1 MLRVQIPEDIS
12 PVWRPIIERQV
23 DLTLSPVRGSLSS
36 LRIDFQPV
44 QSNGNGA
51 VAYRCELH
59 GRASN
64 GRTYSVSAQH
74 PDGQTAIVDTLTR
87 ARRTIV
93 RERNGV
99 AARRQGR
106 DGRTRR

>member
-1 MLRVQIPEDIS
+1 MLRVQVPDEIS
-12 PVWRPIIERQV
+12 PEWRPIIERQV
-23 DLTLSPVRGSLSS
+23 NLTLSPVRGSLSS

-44 QSNGNGA
+44 RSNGDGTI
-51 VAYRCELH
+51 AYRCELR

-74 PDGQTAIVDTLTR
+74 PDGQTAIMDTLTR
-87 ARRTIV
+87 AKRTIV

-99 AARRQGR
+99 AARR
-106 DGRTRR
+106 